1 MYEVESRG
9 KMFYISQIFTC
20 GQVSKLVL
28 YWVLLFYTHWLWNWF
43 VAWDAGGESMLS
55 VSAIKCNLSK
65 RERERERGVC
75 VPVCRR
81 GNTEISVSGSS
92 GNVEREMVN
101 SSHHTEY
108 SY

>member
-1 MYEVESRG
+1 
-9 KMFYISQIFTC
+9 
-20 GQVSKLVL
+20 
-28 YWVLLFYTHWLWNWF
+28 
-43 VAWDAGGESMLS
+43 MLS
-55 VSAIKCNLSK
+55 VSSNKMQSQQERERV
-65 RERERERGVC
+65 REREVC

-101 SSHHTEY
+101 SLYHTEY